1 MQRVLQ
7 LFIEGERVDL
17 FQDEVVKIT
26 QTIKN
31 VQEIDKIFTEFT
43 QTFTVPASKKN
54 NKIFKHYYNFNI
66 TAGGFDAREKVNSE
80 LQINTIPFKKG
91 KVQLNG
97 VNLKDKHPSSYKI
110 TFFGDTIA
118 LKELLGEDKLS
129 SLDLSEYDR
138 PYGPGSVLGRL
149 SANPNHGSATNEQSI
164 IVPLITHT
172 QRLFYDSSDS
182 TAQTGNLRPATAL
195 TGVKWNQLK
204 YAIRVNE
211 LIEAIEDKY
220 RAPEYPVNLT
230 FSNDFFK
237 NKSITKMNNL
247 FMWLHRKSGAVENLN
262 GTDETITFIDWDF
275 DNDSP
280 EDTPIIRSG
289 TSIFLP
295 PDFMSGP
302 NWQSFVLQDVD
313 LAITVGNNEQDPY
326 RVQVYRMGV
335 EQPVYQS
342 DITTGNFL
350 QTFDVALDGSEDVWI
365 QGNTYQVAIVASTP
379 ITVNGSLVTFNGRG
393 ELDTQGF
400 DGEVAWTKNVGTN
413 TQFTTQSI
421 FQFITTQQIP
431 ELKIIDLLTGLFK
444 MFNLVAYAEDITDPY
459 STNEGGYTD
468 QQSKRIIVKTYDD
481 YYADSNSTTYDI
493 DEYVDTSK
501 QTVNVALPYKK
512 VLFKY
517 KDSKSFLAERYRQLA
532 NKGWGELSYT
542 EPSLKE
548 IGGKLY
554 KVEIPFGH
562 FQFERLNDGGDI
574 TVPKNIM
581 WGWSVNESQNSYK
594 GAPLLF
600 YPIRTNTGGI
610 SCGNLV
616 NPDTD
621 EIVTR
626 QTKTFINL
634 PSNTVSLDP
643 TVDKT
648 TIHFDLETNEWTGNT
663 LFNDTLFQ
671 EEYFNYIVDIYNR
684 QRRIIKIKANLPLKI
699 FLNLSLSDRM
709 SFRGQVYIINKITT
723 NLLTGESDLE
733 LINVINNY
741 ASN

>member
-66 TAGGFDAREKVNSE
+66 TAGGFDAREKVNAE

-129 SLDLSEYDR
+129 SLDLSQYDR

-172 QRLFYDSSDS
+172 QRLFFDSSDS

-211 LIEAIEDKY
+211 LIEAKEDKY

-295 PDFMSGP
+295 P
-302 NWQSFVLQDVD
+302 
-313 LAITVGNNEQDPY
+313 
-326 RVQVYRMGV
+326 
-335 EQPVYQS
+335 
-342 DITTGNFL
+342 
-350 QTFDVALDGSEDVWI
+350 GS
-365 QGNTYQVAIVASTP
+365 
-379 ITVNGSLVTFNGRG
+379 
-393 ELDTQGF
+393 
-400 DGEVAWTKNVGTN
+400 
-413 TQFTTQSI
+413 
-421 FQFITTQQIP
+421 
-431 ELKIIDLLTGLFK
+431 
-444 MFNLVAYAEDITDPY
+444 
-459 STNEGGYTD
+459 
-468 QQSKRIIVKTYDD
+468 
-481 YYADSNSTTYDI
+481 
-493 DEYVDTSK
+493 
-501 QTVNVALPYKK
+501 
-512 VLFKY
+512 
-517 KDSKSFLAERYRQLA
+517 
-532 NKGWGELSYT
+532 
-542 EPSLKE
+542 
-548 IGGKLY
+548 
-554 KVEIPFGH
+554 
-562 FQFERLNDGGDI
+562 
-574 TVPKNIM
+574 
-581 WGWSVNESQNSYK
+581 
-594 GAPLLF
+594 
-600 YPIRTNTGGI
+600 
-610 SCGNLV
+610 
-616 NPDTD
+616 
-621 EIVTR
+621 
-626 QTKTFINL
+626 
-634 PSNTVSLDP
+634 
-643 TVDKT
+643 
-648 TIHFDLETNEWTGNT
+648 
-663 LFNDTLFQ
+663 
-671 EEYFNYIVDIYNR
+671 
-684 QRRIIKIKANLPLKI
+684 
-699 FLNLSLSDRM
+699 
-709 SFRGQVYIINKITT
+709 
-723 NLLTGESDLE
+723 
-733 LINVINNY
+733 
-741 ASN
+741 